1 MSQTRIEKD
10 SMGEMAVPM
19 DAYWAAST
27 QRAHLNFQGI
37 SGRRFPRSFI
47 RALGL
52 IKACAAQT
60 NLELGRLEERRSALV
75 VRAADEVAEGALDAQ
90 FILDVFQTG
99 SGTSTNMNVNEVIA
113 TRANELAGL
122 RTAPAK
128 ERLVHQNDHVNMG
141 QSSNDVIPTASH
153 VAAALRI
160 QEALLPALETL
171 EATLR
176 AKSQKFETVMKI
188 GRTHLQDATPVTVG
202 QEFAGW
208 AMQIARGRQRLAA
221 AMPRLCELALGGTAV
236 GTGINTHKDFAR
248 LTIARISKRTGLHF
262 TEAENHFEAQGSRD
276 AMVEMSGTLKVVAV
290 SLMKISNDLRWLSSG
305 PRCGIGEL
313 ALPATQP
320 GSSIMPGKVN
330 PVIAEAMTM
339 VCAQVM
345 GNDVAVTVGGQSGV
359 FELNVMIPVM
369 AVNLLDSVELLS
381 GGITALEEKCV
392 RGIEVDVERCEGLIE
407 GSLAMCTS
415 LAPLIGYEAAADI
428 AKEAWKTRRTVREV
442 ALARGV
448 LPAEQLAKVLDPRN
462 MIHPDQA

>member
-10 SMGEMAVPM
+10 SMGEMAVPLE
-19 DAYWAAST
+19 AYWAAST

-52 IKACAAQT
+52 IKRCAAET
-60 NLELGRLEERRSALV
+60 NKELGKLDERRCALITQ
-75 VRAADEVAEGALDAQ
+75 AADEVAQGTLDAQ
-90 FILDVFQTG
+90 FILDVYQTG
-99 SGTSTNMNVNEVIA
+99 SGTSTNMNANEVIA
-113 TRANELAGL
+113 TRANEVAGL

-128 ERLVHQNDHVNMG
+128 ERPVHQNDHVNMG

-153 VAAALRI
+153 VSAAMRL
-160 QEALLPALETL
+160 QEALLPALERL
-171 EATLR
+171 ENTLR
-176 AKSQKFETVMKI
+176 AKAEQFATVMKI
-188 GRTHLQDATPVTVG
+188 GRTHLQDATPVTMG
-202 QEFAGW
+202 QVFSGW
-208 AMQIARGRQRLAA
+208 ATQIARARQRIDA

-248 LTIARISKRTGLHF
+248 LTIARLSKQTGLRF
-262 TEAENHFEAQGSRD
+262 SEAENHFEAQGSRD
-276 AMVEMSGTLKVVAV
+276 AMVEMSGALKVVAV
-290 SLMKISNDLRWLSSG
+290 SLMKISNDVRWLSSG

-369 AVNLLDSVELLS
+369 TINVLDSVELLA
-381 GGITALEEKCV
+381 GGVTAFEEKCV

-428 AKEAWKTRRTVREV
+428 AKDAWKTRRTVREV
-442 ALARGV
+442 ALARAV

>member
-1 MSQTRIEKD
+1 MSGMRSERD
-10 SMGEMAVPM
+10 SMGEMQVPEN
-19 DAYWAAST
+19 AYFAAST

-37 SGRRFPRSFI
+37 SGKRFPRSFI

-52 IKACAAQT
+52 IKRSAAET
-60 NLELGRLEERRSALV
+60 NHALGRLPVERLKLIV
-75 VRAADEVAEGALDAQ
+75 AAAAEVESGLLDAE

-99 SGTSTNMNVNEVIA
+99 SGTSTNMHVNEVIA

-122 RTAPAK
+122 RTVPAK
-128 ERLVHQNDHVNMG
+128 ERPVHQNDHVNMG

-153 VAAALRI
+153 LAAALRLA
-160 QEALLPALETL
+160 EALLPALERLEKTL
-171 EATLR
+171 S
-176 AKSQKFETVMKI
+176 AKAAEFGDVMKI

-208 AMQIARGRQRLAA
+208 AMQMRRGRERIQAA
-221 AMPRLCELALGGTAV
+221 LPRLCELALGGTAV

-248 LTIARISKRTGLHF
+248 QTIARMASATKLPLV
-262 TEAENHFEAQGSRD
+262 EAENHFEAQGSRD
-276 AMVEMSGTLKVVAV
+276 AMVEMSGALRVVAV
-290 SLMKISNDLRWLSSG
+290 SLMKISNDIRWLSSG

-320 GSSIMPGKVN
+320 GSSILPGKVN

-339 VCAQVM
+339 VAAQVM
-345 GNDVAVTVGGQSGV
+345 GNDVTIGIAGQSGV

-369 AVNLLDSVELLS
+369 ALNLLESIELMA
-381 GGITALEEKCV
+381 GAVTALEEKCV
-392 RGIEVDVERCEGLIE
+392 RGIAVDRERCEGLIE
-407 GSLAMCTS
+407 SSLAMCTS
-415 LAPLIGYEAAADI
+415 LAPLIGYENAADI
-428 AKEAWKTRRTVREV
+428 AKEAFKTKKTVREV

-448 LPAEQLAKVLDPRN
+448 LSPEKLAEVLNPRN

>member
-1 MSQTRIEKD
+1 MSGMRIEKD
-10 SMGEMAVPM
+10 SMGEMQVPA

-37 SGRRFPRSFI
+37 SGKRFPRSFI

-52 IKACAAQT
+52 IKRSAAET
-60 NLELGRLEERRSALV
+60 NHGLGRLSAERLKLITAA
-75 VRAADEVAEGALDAQ
+75 AADVEAGQLDAQ

-122 RTAPAK
+122 RTAPTK
-128 ERLVHQNDHVNMG
+128 ERPVHQNDHVNMG

-153 VAAALRI
+153 LAAAMRI
-160 QEALLPALETL
+160 AEALLPALERIQSSF
-171 EATLR
+171 EAK
-176 AKSQKFETVMKI
+176 AAEFAEVMKI

-208 AMQIARGRQRLAA
+208 AMQIRRGRERINA

-248 LTIARISKRTGLHF
+248 LTIARMAATTGLPLS
-262 TEAENHFEAQGSRD
+262 EAANHFEAQGSRD
-276 AMVEMSGTLKVVAV
+276 AMVEMSGALRVVAV
-290 SLMKISNDLRWLSSG
+290 SLMKISNDIRWLSSG

-339 VCAQVM
+339 VAAQVM
-345 GNDVAVTVGGQSGV
+345 GNDVTIGIAGQSGV

-369 AVNLLDSVELLS
+369 ALNLLESVELMS
-381 GGITALEEKCV
+381 GAVTALDEKCV
-392 RGIEVDVERCEGLIE
+392 RGITVDRERCESLIE

-415 LAPLIGYEAAADI
+415 LAPLIGYENAADI
-428 AKEAWKTRRTVREV
+428 AKEAFKTKRTVREV

-448 LPAEQLAKVLDPRN
+448 LPASQLAQVLDPRN